1 MKSPY
6 ATKYT
11 PECRNGYVSGKRN
24 ETMNED
30 QRTKLLEDLENVRQ
44 RITELE
50 QSEKERTEAER
61 ALQEDS
67 DRYRHAVD
75 TAPLSVLSVDVQ
87 GRIRYANS
95 QLRKKFHLDLT
106 DPEQDQDVMSHPSF
120 AQTGLSDAFRQCLET
135 QKQNVFEQSLD
146 EQNGHQSWFRYFL
159 SPIIDKDGSINGVL
173 AVIDDITQQK
183 RTELELSGRLQ
194 AEKHLTR
201 LFSKLI
207 GVFDID
213 LALNT
218 TLAELGD
225 IVQVERSF
233 LYLIYEKGT
242 KMDNT
247 HEWSASG
254 VSPQIE
260 KQQNLATASFSWV
273 MSKLEAGESLE
284 IRALEDLPPE
294 AEQERSWLK
303 QLEMQSGILLPVK
316 VKGQLIGFLGLTG
329 SKPRAAWDG
338 DQVQMLQ
345 TAADMLGDFLDQKRA
360 DDLQKERDEH
370 FRRLAHA
377 ALEGLFILR
386 GGRVVDAN
394 QMVGSMLGLEPGDY
408 RGKDFTRFFDSS
420 DLPAVKAYLKADPG
434 ASIETA
440 IKRKD
445 GTRLP
450 VELVKR
456 TLKYQDETMSVV
468 ALRDI
473 SARQE
478 QASSSQE
485 SVSNFRNT
493 LDGMLRTLSLSL
505 AMRDPYA
512 AGHGEGVA
520 DLACAIAQ
528 EMKLA
533 EDRIE
538 GLRLTGII
546 HDIGKI
552 GLPSE
557 ILSKPGKISEA
568 ERMMVENHPKIGFDM
583 LKDVKFPWPVAKSV
597 LMHHERMNGT
607 GYPAG
612 LSGDSIILEAR
623 ILAVADIVDA
633 MVSDRSH
640 RPARGLENAVEE
652 ITRNQGT
659 LYDPQVVEAAV
670 KVINQRG
677 YPFKA

>member
-1 MKSPY
+1 
-6 ATKYT
+6 
-11 PECRNGYVSGKRN
+11 
-24 ETMNED
+24 MNED

-50 QSEKERTEAER
+50 QSEKERADSER
-61 ALQEDS
+61 ALRENS

-106 DPEQDQDVMSHPSF
+106 DPEQDQDVMSHPAF
-120 AQTGLSDAFRQCLET
+120 AQAGLAAAFRQCLET
-135 QKQNVFEQSLD
+135 QKQNVFEQALD
-146 EQNGHQSWFRYFL
+146 EKNGHQSWYRYFL
-159 SPIIDKDGSINGVL
+159 NPIIDKDGSINGVL
-173 AVIDDITQQK
+173 AVIDDITQPK
-183 RTELELSGRLQ
+183 RTQLELSGRLQ

-201 LFSKLI
+201 VFSKLI
-207 GVFDID
+207 GVFDLD
-213 LALNT
+213 QALNT

-225 IVQVERSF
+225 IVRVKRSF

-247 HEWSASG
+247 HEWSASD
-254 VSPQIE
+254 VSPQIA
-260 KQQNLATASFSWV
+260 KQQNLATEAFAW
-273 MSKLEAGESLE
+273 MLGKLEAGESVTIPSLG
-284 IRALEDLPPE
+284 DLPPE
-294 AEQERSWLK
+294 AEAEKIWLT
-303 QLEMQSGILLPVK
+303 QMEMESGLLVPVK
-316 VKGQLIGFLGLTG
+316 VQGQLIGFLGLTAAE
-329 SKPRAAWDG
+329 PRPVWDAE
-338 DQVQMLQ
+338 QVQMLQ
-345 TAADMLGDFLDQKRA
+345 TVADMLGDFLDKKRD
-360 DDLQKERDEH
+360 DDLQKERAEH

-386 GGRVVDAN
+386 GGKVMDAN
-394 QMVGSMLGLEPGDY
+394 QVVEKMLGLEPGDY
-408 RGKDFTRFFDSS
+408 RGQDFTKFFDRA
-420 DLPAVKAYLKADPG
+420 DLEAVKAYMKAGPG
-434 ASIETA
+434 ALLETSIQ
-440 IKRKD
+440 KKD

-456 TLKYQDETMSVV
+456 TLKYQDETLSVI
-468 ALRDI
+468 AARDI
-473 SARQE
+473 SSRPQQE
-478 QASSSQE
+478 ASPQE
-485 SVSNFRNT
+485 SVSNYRNA
-493 LDGMLRTLSLSL
+493 LEGLLHALSLSFAL
-505 AMRDPYA
+505 RDPYT

-528 EMKLA
+528 EMKLD
-533 EDRIE
+533 EDSIE
-538 GLRLTGII
+538 GLRLTAII

-583 LKDVKFPWPVAKSV
+583 LKDIEFPWPVAQSV
-597 LMHHERMNGT
+597 LQHHERMNGT

-612 LSGDSIILEAR
+612 LSGDSILLEAR
-623 ILAVADIVDA
+623 ILAVADIIDA
-633 MVSDRSH
+633 MVSDRSY

-659 LYDPQVVEAAV
+659 LYDQQVVEAAV
-670 KVINQRG
+670 KVINERG
-677 YPFKA
+677 YPFKS